1 MGQLTTRIV
10 HEAQKQPRPCSV
22 CQILLGQL
30 VVHTYA
36 PKLVKTTHFSILT
49 GGFAMSAQ
57 QLGLSTRGPN
67 CRVSKSSTIPPLN
80 QLPFTLIMFRLPM
93 SAAAALARRSCVGS
107 AQLIS
112 ARSRATALPS
122 QQLAQR
128 SFAAHTINGT
138 ATAQAVCDEVAAA
151 VRLMQPELGRQPGLA
166 TVLVRWVHRGVDVG

>member
-1 MGQLTTRIV
+1 MGRLTTRIV

-30 VVHTYA
+30 VVHT
-36 PKLVKTTHFSILT
+36 KTRQNYPFLHFDRRFCDECT
-49 GGFAMSAQ
+49 ATWTFN
-57 QLGLSTRGPN
+57 TRPN
-67 CRVSKSSTIPPLN
+67 CRVSKSSTIPSLN

-112 ARSRATALPS
+112 ARSRATALPT
-122 QQLAQR
+122 QQLVQR